1 MGDCQSSQA
10 MALYYGVFDESEKNV
25 AFDHLLKMI
34 HDCDDHMDVGVLGGR
49 VIFHVLTQFG
59 YSDLAY
65 KMITREDYPSYGNW
79 IKWGATTLWE
89 HFRPLEKVS
98 SMNHHFWGDISA
110 WFIKRI
116 TGIQINPNKNN
127 ANEILIAPSF
137 VTALDH
143 ASAYHITPRGKVSV
157 SWRRENECII
167 LDLEIPQGISATA
180 ELEPHFSFDD
190 GERSKAIVTGV
201 YKIVQMR

>member
-1 MGDCQSSQA
+1 
-10 MALYYGVFDESEKNV
+10 
-25 AFDHLLKMI
+25 MI

-65 KMITREDYPSYGNW
+65 KMITREDFPSYGEW
-79 IKWGATTLWE
+79 LKRGATTLWE
-89 HFRPLEKVS
+89 NFIPDSVD

-110 WFIKRI
+110 WFIKCI
-116 TGIQINPNKNN
+116 TGIQLNPNKND
-127 ANEILIAPSF
+127 ANEIMIAPSF

-143 ASAYHITPRGKVSV
+143 ASAYHITPRGKISV

-167 LDLEIPQGISATA
+167 LDLEIPHGISATA
-180 ELEPHFSFDD
+180 EMESHFCFEN
-190 GERSKAIVTGV
+190 GERSKSVVTGV